1 MGEMDAAIQ
10 EFLVESDENLSQ
22 VERDLVDF
30 EGHPEQ
36 QETLASIFRAVHTIK
51 GTCSFLGYT
60 KLESLAHTG
69 ETLLSL
75 VRDGELALSHEI
87 ASALLNTV
95 DAVRQMLAAIEQTG
109 NDGTEE
115 YQDLKNVLIAL
126 QKGEASPMPI
136 ETSEASA
143 PSPESLD
150 AQDAP
155 EDSSAPV
162 QSGDVEALSP
172 EVSVAS
178 ASQAEPSSVK
188 PQAESPAADME
199 GMDAAVQEF
208 LVESDENLSAVERDL
223 VDFEGHPEQ
232 QETLA
237 SIFRA
242 VHTIKGTCSFL
253 GYSKLESLAHT
264 GETLL
269 SLVRDGDLAL
279 TNEIASALLTMVD
292 AIRQILAV
300 IEQTGNDG
308 TEEYQ
313 DLKNVLIALQN
324 GEALPTPTEFSEAL
338 APSPASL
345 AAQDAPE
352 ASDTNPEQ
360 LGAVGTAAPE
370 VSVALASQP
379 VPSSVKPKAAPA
391 AAPSEHRG
399 PSAAES
405 SIRVDV
411 GLLDKLMNMVG
422 ELVLTRNQIG
432 QGLSKLEDPSL
443 LHASQRLSLITT
455 ELQEGIM
462 KTRMQQIGNIWSK
475 FPRVVRDIA
484 PGLGK
489 EIRLEMEGKE
499 TELDKT
505 LIEAI
510 KDPLTHL
517 VRNSVDHGIEIPSV
531 REERGKPREGRLLLR
546 AYHEGGQVNI
556 EITDD
561 GGGINVER
569 VTEIAIKKGVVTAE
583 QVAKMPERELLG
595 LIFQPGFSTA
605 EKVTNVS
612 GRGVGMDV
620 VKTNIEKIG
629 GTIDISSKPGHGS
642 TFRLKVPLTLAIIPA
657 LIVTSAGER
666 FAIPQAS
673 LLELVR
679 VDGENG
685 AQNIECI
692 QGAPVYRSRGQLL
705 PLVYL
710 NKVIDLGAQP
720 HSDEEGAEYSTASNI
735 VVLQAD
741 SRRFG
746 VVVDEVND
754 TEEIVVKPLGKQLKG
769 ISIYAGAT
777 IMGDGKVAL
786 ILDVQGLA
794 QKANLRDRD
803 KDQAEIEHVSSAT
816 DQNLQTLL
824 LVKVGS
830 QGRVAIPVS
839 HIARLE
845 EMPDTVKEAAGGQE
859 VVQYRGTILP
869 VLRLSTL
876 LASCGY
882 ATEEHDGTF
891 QMVVVRYK
899 GRQVGIMVDRIMDI
913 MDVALGPLTRSEQPG
928 ILGSAVVQERV
939 TDLLDIETVWQ
950 NTLMNEAELEAA
962 DCVGV

>member
-10 EFLVESDENLSQ
+10 EFLVESDENLSA
-22 VERDLVDF
+22 VEQDLVDF

-36 QETLASIFRAVHTIK
+36 QDTLASIFRAI
-51 GTCSFLGYT
+51 
-60 KLESLAHTG
+60 
-69 ETLLSL
+69 
-75 VRDGELALSHEI
+75 
-87 ASALLNTV
+87 
-95 DAVRQMLAAIEQTG
+95 
-109 NDGTEE
+109 
-115 YQDLKNVLIAL
+115 
-126 QKGEASPMPI
+126 
-136 ETSEASA
+136 
-143 PSPESLD
+143 
-150 AQDAP
+150 
-155 EDSSAPV
+155 
-162 QSGDVEALSP
+162 
-172 EVSVAS
+172 
-178 ASQAEPSSVK
+178 
-188 PQAESPAADME
+188 
-199 GMDAAVQEF
+199 
-208 LVESDENLSAVERDL
+208 
-223 VDFEGHPEQ
+223 
-232 QETLA
+232 
-237 SIFRA
+237 
-242 VHTIKGTCSFL
+242 HTIKGTCSFL

-269 SLVRDGDLAL
+269 SLVRDGERAL
-279 TNEIASALLTMVD
+279 TNDVATALLNMVD
-292 AIRQILAV
+292 AIRQMLGA

-313 DLKNVLIALQN
+313 DLKATLVALQK
-324 GEALPTPTEFSEAL
+324 GET
-338 APSPASL
+338 
-345 AAQDAPE
+345 
-352 ASDTNPEQ
+352 
-360 LGAVGTAAPE
+360 
-370 VSVALASQP
+370 
-379 VPSSVKPKAAPA
+379 APA
-391 AAPSEHRG
+391 ATEKAEPSDNTSESPKVGDAADVSAKDHEQSVG
-399 PSAAES
+399 AEPLVPEVKAVPVSQAQPPVKKTKTESSSQDGKGLSAAES

-411 GLLDKLMNMVG
+411 SLLDKLMNMVG

-432 QGLSKLEDPSL
+432 QGLAKMEDPSL

-475 FPRVVRDIA
+475 FPRVVRDMA
-484 PGLGK
+484 PSLGK

-569 VTEIAIKKGVVTAE
+569 VVAIAIKKGVVTEE
-583 QVAKMPERELLG
+583 QASKMPERELLG

-629 GTIDISSKPGHGS
+629 GTIDITSNPGQGS
-642 TFRLKVPLTLAIIPA
+642 TFKLKVPLTLAIIPA

-666 FAIPQAS
+666 FAIPQVS

-685 AQNIECI
+685 AQNIELI

-710 NKVIDLGAQP
+710 NKVIGMGNQANQ
-720 HSDEEGAEYSTASNI
+720 DEGDGLVSTASNI
-735 VVLQAD
+735 VVLQSD
-741 SRRFG
+741 TRRFG
-746 VVVDEVND
+746 LVVDEVND

-769 ISIYAGAT
+769 IPIYAGAT

-786 ILDVQGLA
+786 ILDVPGLA
-794 QKANLRDRD
+794 QKANLQEGG
-803 KDQAEIEHVSSAT
+803 KEQT
-816 DQNLQTLL
+816 DSHDLHASTASTQNLKTLL
-824 LVKVGS
+824 LVKVGE

-845 EMPDTVKEAAGGQE
+845 EMPEKIKETAGGHE

-876 LASCGY
+876 LATCGY
-882 ATEEHDGTF
+882 ASEEHTGMF
-891 QMVVVRYK
+891 QMVVVEMK

-913 MDVALGPLTRSEQPG
+913 LHVNLGPLTRSEQPG
-928 ILGSAVVQERV
+928 ILGSAVVQDRV

-950 NTLMNEAELEAA
+950 HTPLSEAELESAE
-962 DCVGV
+962 CVGV

>member
-10 EFLVESDENLSQ
+10 EFLVESDENLSA

-30 EGHPEQ
+30 ESHPEQ

-75 VRDGELALSHEI
+75 VRDGELSLTNDI

-126 QKGEASPMPI
+126 QKGEAPP
-136 ETSEASA
+136 TPTDVPEASA
-143 PSPESLD
+143 LSTESLD
-150 AQDAP
+150 AQDAQ
-155 EDSSAPV
+155 EASAV
-162 QSGDVEALSP
+162 TAQSGDVEVSSP
-172 EVSVAS
+172 EVNVA
-178 ASQAEPSSVK
+178 APLQPEPSSVK
-188 PQAESPAADME
+188 PQAESSAADMD
-199 GMDAAVQEF
+199 GMDAAIQEF

-223 VDFEGHPEQ
+223 VDFESHPEQ

-279 TNEIASALLTMVD
+279 TNDIASALLTMVD
-292 AIRQILAV
+292 AVRQMLAV
-300 IEQTGNDG
+300 IEQTGKDG

-313 DLKNVLIALQN
+313 DLKNVLTALQK
-324 GEALPTPTEFSEAL
+324 GEAPPTLTESSEAL
-338 APSPASL
+338 TPSAESL
-345 AAQDAPE
+345 AAQKAPE
-352 ASDTNPEQ
+352 NSDATAQSGDVEASS
-360 LGAVGTAAPE
+360 PE
-370 VSVALASQP
+370 VSVASASQP
-379 VPSSVKPKAAPA
+379 KPASVKPQAEPTATPA
-391 AAPSEHRG
+391 EHRG

-432 QGLSKLEDPSL
+432 QGLLKLEDPAL
-443 LHASQRLSLITT
+443 FHASQRLSLITT

-475 FPRVVRDIA
+475 FPRVVRDMA
-484 PGLGK
+484 PALGK

-685 AQNIECI
+685 TQNIECI

-710 NKVIDLGAQP
+710 NKVIALGAQP
-720 HSDEEGAEYSTASNI
+720 HSDEEDAEYSTASNI

-786 ILDVQGLA
+786 ILDVMGLA
-794 QKANLRDRD
+794 QKANLRDQD
-803 KDQAEIEHVSSAT
+803 KDQGEIEHVNAAT
-816 DQNLQTLL
+816 DQNLRTLL

-876 LASCGY
+876 LATCGY
-882 ATEEHDGTF
+882 ASEEHDGTF

-913 MDVALGPLTRSEQPG
+913 LDVALGPLTRSEQPG

-950 NTLMNEAELEAA
+950 NTLMNEAELEAT

>member
-1 MGEMDAAIQ
+1 MGEMDAAIQEFLVESDENLSTVEQDLVDLEGHPDQEETLASIFRAIHTIKGTCSFLGYSKLESLAHTGETLLSLVRDGERSLSNDVATALLNMVDAVRQMLGAIEQTGNDGTEEYQDLKNVLIALQKGEAPPSPSEISEASASSSVSQDAQETPEMSAEVHDPPTGMEALSSEAVSQPEHSVEQPTAGSPAADMGEMDAAVQ

-36 QETLASIFRAVHTIK
+36 QDTLASIFRAI
-51 GTCSFLGYT
+51 
-60 KLESLAHTG
+60 
-69 ETLLSL
+69 
-75 VRDGELALSHEI
+75 
-87 ASALLNTV
+87 
-95 DAVRQMLAAIEQTG
+95 
-109 NDGTEE
+109 
-115 YQDLKNVLIAL
+115 
-126 QKGEASPMPI
+126 
-136 ETSEASA
+136 
-143 PSPESLD
+143 
-150 AQDAP
+150 
-155 EDSSAPV
+155 
-162 QSGDVEALSP
+162 
-172 EVSVAS
+172 
-178 ASQAEPSSVK
+178 
-188 PQAESPAADME
+188 
-199 GMDAAVQEF
+199 
-208 LVESDENLSAVERDL
+208 
-223 VDFEGHPEQ
+223 
-232 QETLA
+232 
-237 SIFRA
+237 
-242 VHTIKGTCSFL
+242 HTIKGTCSFL

-269 SLVRDGDLAL
+269 SLVRDGDITLS
-279 TNEIASALLTMVD
+279 NDIASALLTMVD
-292 AIRQILAV
+292 AIRKMLGA

-308 TEEYQ
+308 TEEYK
-313 DLKNVLIALQN
+313 DLKATLVALQK
-324 GEALPTPTEFSEAL
+324 GEPTPATTEKPEPSSSTSE
-338 APSPASL
+338 SPNDKAVAQGL
-345 AAQDAPE
+345 AQDQGQLVGAETSETVGKVMPAQAKPPVKKTKPEPSAPE
-352 ASDTNPEQ
+352 GKG
-360 LGAVGTAAPE
+360 L
-370 VSVALASQP
+370 
-379 VPSSVKPKAAPA
+379 
-391 AAPSEHRG
+391 
-399 PSAAES
+399 SAAES

-411 GLLDKLMNMVG
+411 SLLDKLMNMVG

-432 QGLSKLEDPSL
+432 QGLAKLEDPSL

-475 FPRVVRDIA
+475 FPRVVRDMA
-484 PGLGK
+484 PSLGK

-531 REERGKPREGRLLLR
+531 REERGKPREGCLLLR

-561 GGGINVER
+561 GGGINIER
-569 VTEIAIKKGVVTAE
+569 VVSIAIKKGVVTEE
-583 QVAKMPERELLG
+583 QAAKMPERELLG

-629 GTIDISSKPGHGS
+629 GTIDITSNPGQGS
-642 TFRLKVPLTLAIIPA
+642 TFKLKVPLTLAIIPA
-657 LIVTSAGER
+657 LIVTSAEER
-666 FAIPQAS
+666 FAIPQVS

-685 AQNIECI
+685 AQNIELI

-710 NKVIDLGAQP
+710 NKVIGMGNQANQDEGDGLGSP
-720 HSDEEGAEYSTASNI
+720 ASNI
-735 VVLQAD
+735 VVLQSD
-741 SRRFG
+741 TRRFG
-746 VVVDEVND
+746 LVVDEVND

-769 ISIYAGAT
+769 IPIYAGAT

-786 ILDVQGLA
+786 ILDVPGLA
-794 QKANLRDRD
+794 QKANLQEGG
-803 KDQAEIEHVSSAT
+803 KDHPDSHDLHVSNASSQ
-816 DQNLQTLL
+816 DLKTLL
-824 LVKVGS
+824 LVKVGE

-845 EMPDTVKEAAGGQE
+845 EMPEKIKETAGGQE

-876 LASCGY
+876 LATCGY
-882 ATEEHDGTF
+882 ASEEHTGMF
-891 QMVVVRYK
+891 QMVVVEMK

-913 MDVALGPLTRSEQPG
+913 LHVNLGPLTCSEQPG
-928 ILGSAVVQERV
+928 ILGSAVVQDRV

-950 NTLMNEAELEAA
+950 HTPLIEAELESAE
-962 DCVGV
+962 CVGV

>member
-1 MGEMDAAIQ
+1 MGEMDVAIQ
-10 EFLVESDENLSQ
+10 EFLVESDENLNQ
-22 VERDLVDF
+22 VEQDLVNF
-30 EGHPEQ
+30 EGNPEQ
-36 QETLASIFRAVHTIK
+36 QETLASIFRAIHTIK
-51 GTCSFLGYT
+51 GTCSFLGYS

-75 VRDGELALSHEI
+75 VRDGDIPLSNEI
-87 ASALLNTV
+87 ASALLQMV
-95 DAVRQMLAAIEQTG
+95 DAVRQMLAAIEHTG

-126 QKGEASPMPI
+126 QKGEALPAP
-136 ETSEASA
+136 TEASEVST
-143 PSPESLD
+143 PSPESFDAHDVPEASTVPEQLD
-150 AQDAP
+150 N
-155 EDSSAPV
+155 
-162 QSGDVEALSP
+162 GEASSP
-172 EVSVAS
+172 EASVAPAAPIQPS
-178 ASQAEPSSVK
+178 SEKPKAEPSG
-188 PQAESPAADME
+188 ADMGE
-199 GMDAAVQEF
+199 MDEAVQEF

-237 SIFRA
+237 NIFRA
-242 VHTIKGTCSFL
+242 VHTIKGTCAFL

-279 TNEIASALLTMVD
+279 TSDIASALLTMVD
-292 AIRQILAV
+292 AVRQMLAA
-300 IEQTGNDG
+300 IEQTGTDG

-313 DLKNVLIALQN
+313 NLKNVLVALQN
-324 GEALPTPTEFSEAL
+324 GEVDPATIEESGPSGSSPKSFAVEEVAEVSSEDHKQPVHA
-338 APSPASL
+338 
-345 AAQDAPE
+345 
-352 ASDTNPEQ
+352 
-360 LGAVGTAAPE
+360 GTSAPE
-370 VSVALASQP
+370 VKVEPVSQP
-379 VPSSVKPKAAPA
+379 KPSVGKTKAEPPA
-391 AAPSEHRG
+391 TDAKG
-399 PSAAES
+399 LSAVDS

-432 QGLSKLEDPSL
+432 QGLSRLEDPSL

-475 FPRVVRDIA
+475 FPRVVRDLA
-484 PGLGK
+484 LTLGK

-517 VRNSVDHGIEIPSV
+517 VRNSVDHGIEIPSI

-569 VTEIAIKKGVVTAE
+569 VVEIAIKKGMVTAE

-629 GTIDISSKPGHGS
+629 GTIDITSDPGHGS
-642 TFRLKVPLTLAIIPA
+642 TFKLKVPLTLAIIPA

-666 FAIPQAS
+666 FAIPQVS

-685 AQNIECI
+685 SQNIEFI
-692 QGAPVYRSRGQLL
+692 QGSPIYRSRGQLL

-710 NKVIDLGAQP
+710 NKVIGLGNQG
-720 HSDEEGAEYSTASNI
+720 DQGDGGTTITTASNI

-741 SRRFG
+741 TQRFG
-746 VVVDEVND
+746 LVVDEVND

-769 ISIYAGAT
+769 LSIYAGAT

-786 ILDVQGLA
+786 ILDVSGLA
-794 QKANLRDRD
+794 KNAQLRDRQV
-803 KDQAEIEHVSSAT
+803 DQSGKGGVSEVASVT
-816 DQNLQTLL
+816 QSLQTLL
-824 LVKVGS
+824 LVKIGA

-845 EMPDTVKEAAGGQE
+845 EMPDTVKETAGGQE
-859 VVQYRGTILP
+859 VVQYRGSILP
-869 VLRLSTL
+869 VLRLDTV

-882 ATEEHDGTF
+882 ATEDHAEVF
-891 QMVVVRYK
+891 QMVVVTHK
-899 GRQVGIMVDRIMDI
+899 GRQVGIMVDQIMDI
-913 MDVALGPLTRSEQPG
+913 VDVTLGPLMRSEQHG

-950 NTLMNEAELEAA
+950 SAVCTKIELEPTE
-962 DCVGV
+962 CVGV

>member
-30 EGHPEQ
+30 EGHPQQ
-36 QETLASIFRAVHTIK
+36 QETLASIFRAIHTIK
-51 GTCSFLGYT
+51 GTCSFLGYS

-75 VRDGELALSHEI
+75 VRDGEFPLSADI
-87 ASALLNTV
+87 TSALLHMV
-95 DAVRQMLAAIEQTG
+95 DAVRKMLAAIEQTG
-109 NDGTEE
+109 MDGTEE
-115 YQDLKNVLIAL
+115 YQDLKHVLIAL
-126 QKGEASPMPI
+126 QKGEVPTIPTES
-136 ETSEASA
+136 SEASA
-143 PSPESLD
+143 SF
-150 AQDAP
+150 
-155 EDSSAPV
+155 
-162 QSGDVEALSP
+162 P
-172 EVSVAS
+172 EVSVAA
-178 ASQAEPSSVK
+178 ASEPESSSVQPK
-188 PQAESPAADME
+188 AELSATDMD
-199 GMDAAVQEF
+199 GMDAAIQEF

-223 VDFEGHPEQ
+223 VHVEGHPEQ
-232 QETLA
+232 QTTLA

-242 VHTIKGTCSFL
+242 VHTMKGTCSFL

-279 TNEIASALLTMVD
+279 TKDIASALLTMVD
-292 AIRQILAV
+292 AVRQMLAA
-300 IEQTGNDG
+300 IEQTGHDG

-313 DLKNVLIALQN
+313 DLKNVLVALQK
-324 GEALPTPTEFSEAL
+324 GKATSGASEVSW
-338 APSPASL
+338 PSVRSSVSFNI
-345 AAQDAPE
+345 QE
-352 ASDTNPEQ
+352 
-360 LGAVGTAAPE
+360 APE
-370 VSVALASQP
+370 VSIQNLHQPVNAEISAPEIKMEPVSQP
-379 VPSSVKPKAAPA
+379 TPSMKKNQA
-391 AAPSEHRG
+391 E
-399 PSAAES
+399 PSAADVKGLSAADS

-462 KTRMQQIGNIWSK
+462 KTRMQQIGTIWSK
-475 FPRVVRDIA
+475 YPRVVRDLA
-484 PGLGK
+484 PTLGK

-569 VTEIAIKKGVVTAE
+569 VVEIAVKKGVVTVE
-583 QVAKMPERELLG
+583 QAAKMPERELLG

-629 GTIDISSKPGHGS
+629 GTIDILSEPGQGS
-642 TFRLKVPLTLAIIPA
+642 TFKLKVPLTLAIIPA

-666 FAIPQAS
+666 FAIPQVS

-710 NKVIDLGAQP
+710 NKVLGLGLQP
-720 HSDEEGAEYSTASNI
+720 NLSGLDGADTAASNI
-735 VVLQAD
+735 VVLQAE

-746 VVVDEVND
+746 LVVDEVND

-769 ISIYAGAT
+769 IPIYAGAT

-786 ILDVQGLA
+786 ILDVPGFA
-794 QKANLRDRD
+794 EIANLRDRE
-803 KDQAEIEHVSSAT
+803 KDQVETEVQARSLSSG
-816 DQNLQTLL
+816 QPLQPLL
-824 LVKVGS
+824 LVKVGH

-845 EMPDTVKEAAGGQE
+845 EMPDSIKETAGGQE

-876 LASCGY
+876 LATCGY
-882 ATEEHDGTF
+882 AAAEPTGHF
-891 QMVVVRYK
+891 QMVVVRER
-899 GRQVGIMVDRIMDI
+899 GRQVGIIVDRIMDI
-913 MDVALGPLTRSEQPG
+913 LDVRLGPLTRSELSG
-928 ILGSAVVQERV
+928 ILGSAIVQDRV
-939 TDLLDIETVWQ
+939 TDLLDIHMVWQ
-950 NTLMNEAELEAA
+950 HIPLNEAEVDSAER
-962 DCVGV
+962 VGV